1 MPTTLVFNGTPRTFP
16 DDFTGTGYAAI
27 WEQFWSDI
35 GADLRFFQGS
45 GATSTSSVS
54 VGTGAK
60 SFTLGAAANL
70 PAGTYKIASA
80 ANPANYMIVTLA
92 SALVA
97 GTALGVTSQIAAGS
111 GTYADWIVAPL
122 WDVRRR
128 PILVKTGAYT
138 VAAADDQALVDCT
151 SGTFTVSLAAAATLA
166 AGFRIGV
173 RNSGAG
179 AIVVD
184 PDGGETID
192 GAATLALS
200 PGQSI
205 ELVCDGTTWKS
216 TARNSAANPIGL
228 ADLHATA
235 LSFN

>member
-1 MPTTLVFNGTPRTFP
+1 MSTTLVFNGTPRIFP

-35 GADLRFFQGS
+35 GADLRFFQGL
-45 GATSTSSVS
+45 GATSASAVAI
-54 VGTGAK
+54 GTGAK

-80 ANPANYMIVTLA
+80 ADPANCMIVTLA

-97 GTALGVTSQIAAGS
+97 GTALGVTSQIAVGS
-111 GTYADWIVAPL
+111 GTYSDWIVAPL

-128 PILVKTGAYT
+128 PILAKTAAYT
-138 VAAADDQALVDCT
+138 VVAADDQALVDCT
-151 SGTFTVSLAAAATLA
+151 GGTFAVSLAAAATLA
-166 AGFRIGV
+166 AGFRVGI

-179 AIVVD
+179 TITID
-184 PDGGETID
+184 PDASETID
-192 GAATLALS
+192 GAATLALAF
-200 PGQSI
+200 GQSI
-205 ELVCDGTTWKS
+205 ELVCDGSTWKS
-216 TARNSAANPIGL
+216 TARNSIANPIAL
-228 ADLHATA
+228 ADLHAAA